1 MTVPCYLRE
10 YIQLSRVFI
19 NVCIHVHVHTVY
31 VYMYCYI
38 DDGGEV
44 VMNDT
49 AHCTLQAT

>member
-1 MTVPCYLRE
+1 MSTYSYPEFLYG
-10 YIQLSRVFI
+10 YI

-38 DDGGEV
+38 DGGEV